1 VKRAVPQ
8 YVSLAEGAEIVGV
21 SVDTLR
27 RRIRK
32 GRLPAVRDGK
42 LIRILIEDLY
52 GLFTPIPTVGTVRRP
67 GVPNTRLGP
76 ARPQGVAAPQPA
88 RIPLSQRA

>member
-1 VKRAVPQ
+1 MRRPVQQ
-8 YVSLAEGAEIVGV
+8 YVSLAEGAEMIGV

-42 LIRILIEDLY
+42 IIRVLIDDLY
-52 GLFTPIPTVGTVRRP
+52 GLFTPIPTVGTMRVGRP
-67 GVPNTRLGP
+67 RGDRLAPTAGP
-76 ARPQGVAAPQPA
+76 RPQPRFPLPA
-88 RIPLSQRA
+88 HG

>member
-1 VKRAVPQ
+1 MRRAVQQ

-42 LIRILIEDLY
+42 IIRILIDDLY
-52 GLFTPIPTVGTVRRP
+52 GLFTPIPTVGMMRAGRSQ
-67 GVPNTRLGP
+67 GDRFAGAASTRSQARLPLP
-76 ARPQGVAAPQPA
+76 AR
-88 RIPLSQRA
+88 S